1 MKKLELNGSFVI
13 SLDFELMWG
22 VRDKRTIEDYGDAI
36 IGVKAAIVK
45 MLESFKKHDIS
56 ATFATVGFLF
66 NKNKSQLLQNLPS
79 EKVNYDDK
87 NLSPYPDIST
97 YLTESTNNDPYYF
110 GYSLLKSI
118 KESGC
123 HEVSTHTYCHY
134 YCLEP
139 GQTLDMFE
147 ADLEKAVEIADREG
161 VQIKSIVFPRN
172 QYSPKYIKICEKYGL
187 TCYRGN
193 EEHFIYKSANGNE
206 QTAFRRALRLIDGY
220 FNITGYHCY
229 QYSSIKNTYPHN
241 IPSSRFLRPYNK
253 KLKFLENQ
261 KLRRIT
267 RAMTYAAKNNRVYHL
282 WWHPHNFGRNTDEN
296 IVMLEKILEHYQ
308 FLKLKYQFQSITM
321 KDLSK
326 HLITK

>member
-1 MKKLELNGSFVI
+1 MIHGSLII

-22 VRDKRTIEDYGDAI
+22 VRDKYTVENYGDAI
-36 IGVKAAIVK
+36 IGARTAIFK
-45 MLESFKKHDIS
+45 MMETFKQYNVS
-56 ATFATVGFLF
+56 TTFSTVGFLF
-66 NKNKSQLLQNLPS
+66 HKNKGELLQNLPAI
-79 EKVNYDDK
+79 KVSYEDK
-87 NLSPYPDIST
+87 SLSPYPEISN
-97 YLTESTNNDPYYF
+97 YLGDNENDDPYYF
-110 GYSLLKSI
+110 GYSLLQLI
-118 KESGC
+118 KESGL

-147 ADLEKAVEIADREG
+147 VDLEKAVEVANREG

-172 QYSPKYIKICEKYGL
+172 QYSPEYIEICKKYGL

-193 EEHFIYKSANGNE
+193 EEHFIYRSSKGNE
-206 QTAFRRALRLIDGY
+206 QTPFRRALRLIDGY

-229 QYSSIKNTYPHN
+229 QYSSIEKTYPHN

-267 RAMTYAAKNNRVYHL
+267 KAMTYAAKNNMVYHL
-282 WWHPHNFGRNTDEN
+282 WWHPHNFGKNTEEN
-296 IVMLEKILEHYQ
+296 TLILEKILKHYEY
-308 FLKLKYQFQSITM
+308 LKTKYQFQSITM

-326 HLITK
+326 KLSNR